1 MVPVLKTIAWLP
13 LKVAE
18 SRLGGRAAA
27 WMARHAPGLLPV
39 RRVTLTHTTFAMIHP
54 LPQYPDHIVITP
66 RTYVADL
73 CALVEDDR
81 ADGAQVLRDTLDLA
95 RELDRTRPPGAR
107 LFTISNGARL
117 HVQHVHGHLVA
128 RSDAF
133 WLDHD
138 EHFDVA
144 QPQRDDDAAVLQAV
158 SDALARVG
166 GCQTEGS
173 LIFEDLQ
180 AERLRVSV
188 TVAPIAQADA
198 AS

>member
-1 MVPVLKTIAWLP
+1 VLKIIAWLP

-18 SRLGGRAAA
+18 SRMGGRAAA
-27 WMARHAPGLLPV
+27 WAARHVPRLLPV
-39 RRVTLTHTTFAMIHP
+39 RRATLTETTFAMLHP
-54 LPQYPDHIVITP
+54 LPQYPDHVVITP
-66 RTYVADL
+66 RTYIADL
-73 CALVEDDR
+73 CALVQYGHAE
-81 ADGAQVLRDTLDLA
+81 ALRDTLDLA
-95 RELDRTRPPGAR
+95 RELDRTRSPGGR

-133 WLDHD
+133 WLDDD
-138 EHFDVA
+138 EHFEVA
-144 QPQRDDDAAVLQAV
+144 RPRRDDPAAVLQAV
-158 SDALARVG
+158 GDALGRVG

-180 AERLRVSV
+180 AEHLRISV
-188 TVAPIAQADA
+188 TIAPPQS